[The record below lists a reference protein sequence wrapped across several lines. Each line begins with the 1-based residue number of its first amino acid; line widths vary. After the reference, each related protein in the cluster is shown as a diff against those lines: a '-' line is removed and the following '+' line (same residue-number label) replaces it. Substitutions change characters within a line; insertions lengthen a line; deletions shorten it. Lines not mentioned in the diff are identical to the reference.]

1 MIKTLEEPVFLARLC
16 PLRQSPLDSWRRVV
30 SNSGI
35 PEKESRAMIDKKKAT
50 ILVTVLVVLAVAAI
64 IILFKGQAAAQGVP
78 AKPAQQFPAAT
89 PAPKPEPRPTPA
101 IVGQPMPDFTLP
113 LYQGGTLTLSSL
125 RGKNVLILFPRGYAA
140 ENYWCTI
147 CNYRYVELAE
157 LEKAK
162 KIREK
167 YNVEIIVVFPYTH
180 DIVKLWLEAL
190 PGQLETVR
198 ATKNPADPAQLD
210 DSGKTRM
217 ERFRQ
222 LFPADYSLQKGEIL
236 APFPILVD
244 GERTLSKSLD
254 LFRTEWTG
262 SKVDQNI
269 PSVYIVDANGVL
281 QFKYLG
287 QNTVDRPGYDY
298 LMKVLEVI
306 NSAK

>member
-1 MIKTLEEPVFLARLC
+1 MI
-16 PLRQSPLDSWRRVV
+16 
-30 SNSGI
+30 N
-35 PEKESRAMIDKKKAT
+35 KKKAAILVGVLT
-50 ILVTVLVVLAVAAI
+50 ILAIAAI
-64 IILFKGQAAAQGVP
+64 FILLKGQAAAQVVI
-78 AKPAQQFPAAT
+78 KPKPFYQTSFTARPAAPVQN
-89 PAPKPEPRPTPA
+89 PAEPRPQPA

-113 LYQGGTLTLSSL
+113 VYQGGSLTLSSL

-157 LEKAK
+157 LEKAQ
-162 KIREK
+162 KIQQK
-167 YNVEIIVVFPYTH
+167 YNVEIIVVFPYAR
-180 DIVKLWLEAL
+180 DIVTAWLEAL

-198 ATKNPADPAQLD
+198 TTKNPADPSKLD
-210 DSGKTRM
+210 EKGKARM
-217 ERFRQ
+217 ERFRL
-222 LFPADYSLQKGEIL
+222 LFPNDYSLPKGTIL
-236 APFPILVD
+236 TPFPILVD
-244 GERTLSKSLD
+244 GERTLSKRLD
-254 LFRTEWTG
+254 LFRTEWSG

-269 PSVYIVDANGVL
+269 PSVYIIDADGIL

>member
-1 MIKTLEEPVFLARLC
+1 MI
-16 PLRQSPLDSWRRVV
+16 
-30 SNSGI
+30 N
-35 PEKESRAMIDKKKAT
+35 KKKAT
-50 ILVTVLVVLAVAAI
+50 ILVAVLVVLAVAAI
-64 IILFKGQAAAQGVP
+64 VILFQGMAAAETRQVVP
-78 AKPAQQFPAAT
+78 ARPAQQAQPAQPAA
-89 PAPKPEPRPTPA
+89 KPEPRPTPA

-113 LYQGGTLTLSSL
+113 VYQGGTLTLSSL

-167 YNVEIIVVFPYTH
+167 YNVEILVVFPYPH
-180 DIVKLWLEAL
+180 DIVTAWLEAL
-190 PGQLETVR
+190 PGQLETVKN
-198 ATKNPADPAQLD
+198 TKNPADPSKLD
-210 DSGKTRM
+210 EKGKARM

-222 LFPADYSLQKGEIL
+222 LFPADYTLEKGTIL
-236 APFPILVD
+236 IPFPILVD

-254 LFRTEWTG
+254 LFRREWTG

-269 PSVYIVDANGVL
+269 PSVYIIDANGVL

-287 QNTVDRPGYDY
+287 QNTIDRPGYDY

-306 NSAK
+306 NSNK

>member
-1 MIKTLEEPVFLARLC
+1 MI
-16 PLRQSPLDSWRRVV
+16 
-30 SNSGI
+30 N
-35 PEKESRAMIDKKKAT
+35 KKKAA
-50 ILVTVLVVLAVAAI
+50 ILVAALVVLAVAAMI
-64 IILFKGQAAAQGVP
+64 VVFQGQAAGQVVIKPKSTGPTLNLAQAAQPSAQP
-78 AKPAQQFPAAT
+78 A
-89 PAPKPEPRPTPA
+89 EPRPQPA
-101 IVGQPMPDFTLP
+101 IVGQPMADFTLP
-113 LYQGGTLTLSSL
+113 VYQGGTLKLSSL

-147 CNYRYVELAE
+147 CNYRYIELAE
-157 LEKAK
+157 LEKAQ

-167 YNVEIIVVFPYTH
+167 YNLEILVVFPYTH
-180 DIVKLWLEAL
+180 DIVKAWLEAL

-198 ATKNPADPAQLD
+198 ATKNPADPAALD
-210 DSGKTRM
+210 ERGKARM

-222 LFPADYSLQKGEIL
+222 LFPADYALAKGEIL

-244 GERTLSKSLD
+244 GERTLSKKLD

-269 PSVYIVDANGVL
+269 PSVYIVDAAGVL

-298 LMKVLEVI
+298 ILKVLEVI
-306 NSAK
+306 NSGK

>member
-1 MIKTLEEPVFLARLC
+1 MI
-16 PLRQSPLDSWRRVV
+16 
-30 SNSGI
+30 N
-35 PEKESRAMIDKKKAT
+35 KKKAA
-50 ILVTVLVVLAVAAI
+50 ILVAALVVLAAAAMI
-64 IILFKGQAAAQGVP
+64 VVFKGQADGQVVLKPKATGPTLNLAQAAQPAQPP
-78 AKPAQQFPAAT
+78 AKPA
-89 PAPKPEPRPTPA
+89 EPRPQPA
-101 IVGQPMPDFTLP
+101 IVGQPMADFTLP
-113 LYQGGTLTLSSL
+113 VYQGGTLTLSSL

-157 LEKAK
+157 LEKAQ

-167 YNVEIIVVFPYTH
+167 YNLEILVVFPYAR
-180 DIVKLWLEAL
+180 DIVKAWLEAL

-198 ATKNPADPAQLD
+198 ATKNPADPAALD
-210 DSGKTRM
+210 EKAKIRM

-222 LFPADYSLQKGEIL
+222 LFPADYKLEKGEIL

-244 GERTLSKSLD
+244 GERTLSKKLD

-269 PSVYIVDANGVL
+269 PSVYIVDPAGVL

-298 LMKVLEVI
+298 LLKVLEVI
-306 NSAK
+306 NSGK

>member
-1 MIKTLEEPVFLARLC
+1 MI
-16 PLRQSPLDSWRRVV
+16 
-30 SNSGI
+30 N
-35 PEKESRAMIDKKKAT
+35 KKKAA
-50 ILVTVLVVLAVAAI
+50 ILVAALVVLAAAAMI
-64 IILFKGQAAAQGVP
+64 VVFKGQAAGQVVIKPKSTGPTLNLSQAAQT
-78 AKPAQQFPAAT
+78 PAQPPA
-89 PAPKPEPRPTPA
+89 EPRPQPA
-101 IVGQPMPDFTLP
+101 IVGQPMADFTLP
-113 LYQGGTLTLSSL
+113 VYQGGTLALSSL

-147 CNYRYVELAE
+147 CNYKYIELAE
-157 LEKAK
+157 LEKAQ

-167 YNVEIIVVFPYTH
+167 YNLEIIVVFPYTH
-180 DIVKLWLEAL
+180 DVVKAWLEAL

-198 ATKNPADPAQLD
+198 TTKNPADPAALD
-210 DSGKTRM
+210 EKGKIRM

-222 LFPADYSLQKGEIL
+222 LFPADYKLEKGEIL

-244 GERTLSKSLD
+244 GERTLSKKLD

-269 PSVYIVDANGVL
+269 PSVYIVDAAGVL

-298 LMKVLEVI
+298 LLKVLEVI
-306 NSAK
+306 NSGK

>member
-1 MIKTLEEPVFLARLC
+1 MI
-16 PLRQSPLDSWRRVV
+16 
-30 SNSGI
+30 N
-35 PEKESRAMIDKKKAT
+35 KKKAT
-50 ILVTVLVVLAVAAI
+50 ILVAALAVLAVAAI
-64 IILFKGQAAAQGVP
+64 VILFQGMAAAHTAQVVP
-78 AKPAQQFPAAT
+78 SRPAQPVQQPQTSQEAEVRAV
-89 PAPKPEPRPTPA
+89 PVV
-101 IVGQPMPDFTLP
+101 VGQPMPDFTLP
-113 LYQGGTLTLSSL
+113 VYQGGALTLSSL

-157 LEKAK
+157 LEKAQ

-167 YNVEIIVVFPYTH
+167 YNVEVLVVFPYARDT
-180 DIVKLWLEAL
+180 VKAWLEAL

-198 ATKNPADPAQLD
+198 NTKNPADPSKLD
-210 DSGKTRM
+210 EKGKTRM
-217 ERFRQ
+217 ARFRQ
-222 LFPADYSLQKGEIL
+222 LFPADYALEKGAIL

-244 GERTLSKSLD
+244 GERKVSKSLG
-254 LFRTEWTG
+254 LFQTEWNG

-298 LMKVLEVI
+298 LFKVLEVI

>member
-1 MIKTLEEPVFLARLC
+1 MI
-16 PLRQSPLDSWRRVV
+16 
-30 SNSGI
+30 N
-35 PEKESRAMIDKKKAT
+35 KKKAT
-50 ILVTVLVVLAVAAI
+50 ILVAVLVVLAVAAM
-64 IILFKGQAAAQGVP
+64 IILFKGQAAAQVVLTPRPAEQTQPP
-78 AKPAQQFPAAT
+78 AKPA
-89 PAPKPEPRPTPA
+89 EPRPTPA

-113 LYQGGTLTLSSL
+113 VYQGGTLTLSSL

-167 YNVEIIVVFPYTH
+167 YNVEILVVFPYAQ

-190 PGQLETVR
+190 PAQLETIKN
-198 ATKNPADPAQLD
+198 AKNPADPSKLD
-210 DSGKTRM
+210 ENGKRRM
-217 ERFRQ
+217 DRSRQ
-222 LFPADYSLQKGEIL
+222 LYPADYSLQKGEIL

-254 LFRTEWTG
+254 LFRTEWSG